1 MAGEKVD
8 RVDDTRIETSS
19 TEKNNLDVENGS
31 QHDVIGYSAEAT
43 KKLLK
48 KMDWHLLPFL
58 ALLYL
63 LSFLDRTNIGN
74 ARLAGLEEDLKMTRE
89 WDYGTAVAVFFPF
102 YVIAEVPSNIAM
114 KRFRPSIWIPSIMV
128 VWGIMTIC
136 LGLVNSYGGL
146 LAVRC
151 ALGLA
156 EGGLFPGITY
166 YITMWY
172 KRHECGLRM
181 AIFFSAATAA
191 GAFGGLLARGLMEMD
206 GLAGKDGW
214 AWIFII
220 EGLATF
226 IIACFAYWAM
236 YDYPDSAKFLTTEEK
251 QVVVNRLEEDRSV
264 LSDEFKTPFI
274 WDALKDWKI
283 WVHMIITIGI
293 YTPLYSISV
302 FLPTIVSGIGYSN
315 EKAQLMTVP
324 PYVVACLLTIGG
336 GFAADKHRQRGIYM
350 IFFCLVAIIGFA
362 ILASVENHGAKYFAC
377 FMVTSG
383 IYPNVPQGVA
393 WNGNNIGGSLK
404 RGVGI
409 AMHVGFGNLGG
420 AIAAFLFKRS
430 EKPNYHSAH
439 YTLAATT
446 SMSLLLSVGMTLYL
460 RRENARRDAAHK
472 SPVEYTRAEKEL
484 EKDKGDNASFFRYT
498 V

>member
-166 YITMWY
+166 
-172 KRHECGLRM
+172 
-181 AIFFSAATAA
+181 
-191 GAFGGLLARGLMEMD
+191 
-206 GLAGKDGW
+206 
-214 AWIFII
+214 
-220 EGLATF
+220 
-226 IIACFAYWAM
+226 
-236 YDYPDSAKFLTTEEK
+236 
-251 QVVVNRLEEDRSV
+251 
-264 LSDEFKTPFI
+264 
-274 WDALKDWKI
+274 
-283 WVHMIITIGI
+283 
-293 YTPLYSISV
+293 
-302 FLPTIVSGIGYSN
+302 
-315 EKAQLMTVP
+315 
-324 PYVVACLLTIGG
+324 
-336 GFAADKHRQRGIYM
+336 
-350 IFFCLVAIIGFA
+350 
-362 ILASVENHGAKYFAC
+362 
-377 FMVTSG
+377 
-383 IYPNVPQGVA
+383 
-393 WNGNNIGGSLK
+393 
-404 RGVGI
+404 
-409 AMHVGFGNLGG
+409 
-420 AIAAFLFKRS
+420 
-430 EKPNYHSAH
+430 
-439 YTLAATT
+439 
-446 SMSLLLSVGMTLYL
+446 
-460 RRENARRDAAHK
+460 
-472 SPVEYTRAEKEL
+472 
-484 EKDKGDNASFFRYT
+484 
-498 V
+498 